1 MRTLYLIP
9 HFVLCHIIL
18 GFTTR
23 YQNKVTLIHCYHG
36 QWHDRSSSY
45 IHYSHI
51 NFTNTTTGPA
61 QGKGGVQS
69 QDSHAMVQEYFVFVF
84 CMSSIYHVIRFWPFL
99 ESSLLNMTHNVG
111 QLLVMIIYYKIKDM
125 TLHFKCHKRLTCSS
139 DTSLVLINWK
149 YQKYLLWVYVL
160 CQ

>member
-1 MRTLYLIP
+1 MYAYIVSQSS
-9 HFVLCHIIL
+9 FCSVSHIT
-18 GFTTR
+18 GF
-23 YQNKVTLIHCYHG
+23 YNKVSEQGNTDTLLSWSMT
-36 QWHDRSSSY
+36 WHHHHTY
-45 IHYSHI
+45 ITPTSI
-51 NFTNTTTGPA
+51 SQIQQLTLTGPA

-139 DTSLVLINWK
+139 DTSYSK
-149 YQKYLLWVYVL
+149 F
-160 CQ
+160 

>member
-1 MRTLYLIP
+1 MSYS
-9 HFVLCHIIL
+9 
-18 GFTTR
+18 
-23 YQNKVTLIHCYHG
+23 NHG
-36 QWHDRSSSY
+36 
-45 IHYSHI
+45 
-51 NFTNTTTGPA
+51 NLTGPA

-125 TLHFKCHKRLTCSS
+125 TLHFKCHKRLTCSTQ
-139 DTSLVLINWK
+139 DDKTCFWTVLVEPVRTHITKFNWKIKTFPRFWVLILTMNNN
-149 YQKYLLWVYVL
+149 QMV
-160 CQ
+160 QRR

>member
-1 MRTLYLIP
+1 MHTLHLIP

-23 YQNKVTLIHCYHG
+23 YQNKVTLIHWLLSWSMT
-36 QWHDRSSSY
+36 WHHHHTY
-45 IHYSHI
+45 ITPTSI
-51 NFTNTTTGPA
+51 SQIQQLTLTGPA

-69 QDSHAMVQEYFVFVF
+69 QDSHAMVQEYFVFVI

-149 YQKYLLWVYVL
+149 YQKYLL
-160 CQ
+160 